1 MDCSGPQIFFRVIK
15 VNTYTQLRSMKL
27 FKYAMT
33 AALIIWFKRRAR
45 RVTALLILVTLFF
58 FLGYF
63 FDELRAVYPRK
74 DYDELMSLYWVKL
87 FIQMIIM
94 VIFLYLFIGL
104 FRLNAQDIS
113 DIEDLKKNAMSNR
126 KPLVIETRMERLI
139 KQKQEQKHEQNY

>member
-1 MDCSGPQIFFRVIK
+1 M
-15 VNTYTQLRSMKL
+15 

-58 FLGYF
+58 LLGYF

-94 VIFLYLFIGL
+94 VICLYLFIGL

-113 DIEDLKKNAMSNR
+113 DIDDLKKNAMSNR

-139 KQKQEQKHEQNY
+139 KQKQEQKHEQNH